1 MVREGV
7 ALCLAQFSDHLPQS
21 SLVYHATILPV
32 VFRFLEDV
40 DPFVKEKRCVC
51 LCVCLCVLA
60 CLLFVGFL
68 GGMGSK
74 VATLPSFSWPAA
86 SCWTASVRT
95 WSQST

>member
-40 DPFVKEKRCVC
+40 DQFVKEKRCV
-51 LCVCLCVLA
+51 LSHGLRVVL
-60 CLLFVGFL
+60 
-68 GGMGSK
+68 M
-74 VATLPSFSWPAA
+74 PSRCIMPSAF
-86 SCWTASVRT
+86 
-95 WSQST
+95 